1 MFVYQDDF
9 EILETWISISS
20 FNYFRVV
27 SIEKQIHLFVF
38 WEKFYWPLVLAF
50 TLFSK
55 SHDFYFWDGSTNC
68 ILKSHDF
75 SKISASSNFTLFLMK
90 SYWVKSIAC
99 VPSCGRSFCKLI
111 YKKLLTLTKT
121 CGSFRKNYD
130 QNATSMHILSQF
142 KVWMTLMPLNEF
154 RVSQWSPKSF
164 WSWS

>member
-1 MFVYQDDF
+1 M
-9 EILETWISISS
+9 ISI
-20 FNYFRVV
+20 F
-27 SIEKQIHLFVF
+27 EMVF
-38 WEKFYWPLVLAF
+38 
-50 TLFSK
+50 
-55 SHDFYFWDGSTNC
+55 
-68 ILKSHDF
+68 LKYDF
-75 SKISASSNFTLFLMK
+75 SKISTSSNFTLFLMK

-164 WSWS
+164 WSICPCNLVSFFPKLLSFVHIWKIVIRSKSQKFKYIS

>member
-1 MFVYQDDF
+1 MNGLDWQCYLAGSSKMASRIFIFSIVLVAEYLSYVKSIATYALTF
-9 EILETWISISS
+9 IGYIIS
-20 FNYFRVV
+20 
-27 SIEKQIHLFVF
+27 
-38 WEKFYWPLVLAF
+38 VLD
-50 TLFSK
+50 SV
-55 SHDFYFWDGSTNC
+55 
-68 ILKSHDF
+68 
-75 SKISASSNFTLFLMK
+75 FTLFLMK